1 MAKLTG
7 RGLATFAKSKVGTPY
22 VYGAKGADGKLTLA
36 RLNSLKKSYP
46 DMFTTSY
53 YNKAKKYVGRV
64 CCDCSGLI
72 SWYTGK
78 VLGSYQL
85 YSTASKRAKINKNN
99 LSKIPVGAVVW
110 KTGHVGVY
118 LGNGKVAEAM
128 GIDYGCKITKLKNRT
143 FTHWLLFSYID
154 YGKTTAKS
162 SKPKSKNPYKE
173 PSGLVMYGNK
183 GEGVKWVQWELRD
196 AGIKVDITG
205 KFNNATL
212 NGVKKYQK
220 SCKIT
225 VDGKVGNATKGKFK
239 ND

>member
-7 RGLATFAKSKVGTPY
+7 VGLATFAKSKVGTPY
-22 VYGAKGADGKLTLA
+22 VYGAKGADGKLTLS

-46 DMFTTSY
+46 STFTPSY
-53 YNKAKKYVGRV
+53 YAKAKKLVGKV

-85 YSTASKRAKINKNN
+85 YSTASKRVKIDK
-99 LSKIPVGAVVW
+99 SKISEIPVGAVVW

-118 LGNGKVAEAM
+118 IGNGKVAEEM
-128 GIDYGCKITKLKNRT
+128 GIDYGCRITKLKNRT
-143 FTHWLLFSYID
+143 FTHWLLFDYID
-154 YGKTTAKS
+154 YGKTTTTPK
-162 SKPKSKNPYKE
+162 KSKNPYKE
-173 PSGLVMYGNK
+173 PSGIVMFGAK

-196 AGIKVDITG
+196 AGIKVKISG
-205 KFNNATL
+205 KFDNATL
-212 NGVKKYQK
+212 KGVKTYQK
-220 SCKIT
+220 SCKIAQ
-225 VDGKVGNATKGKFK
+225 DGKVGNDTKSKFK